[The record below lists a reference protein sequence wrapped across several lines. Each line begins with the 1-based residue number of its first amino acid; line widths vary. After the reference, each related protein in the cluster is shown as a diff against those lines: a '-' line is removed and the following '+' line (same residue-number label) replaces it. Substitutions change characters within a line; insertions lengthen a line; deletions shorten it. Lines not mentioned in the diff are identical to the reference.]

1 MATPS
6 ELAKNKVRRLTS
18 IPDDFLS
25 KIPKSE
31 SQVYDSVIELIS
43 RLEIKNGEFVIST
56 KNLKIA
62 SEISLQLKQV
72 LLASDYTK
80 YVAEFASEFDS
91 QAKISDE
98 LFSKTFPGFTVSEMA
113 VNVNLISKRETIDL
127 LLNRASDAE
136 FISPLRDIIEQSV
149 INGSGY
155 NETLKSL
162 RTFIKGDD
170 ELAGKM
176 ERYSRLYAHDSYA
189 IADRSYTSVIAE
201 ELDAEWFFY
210 SGDTIATTRPF
221 CEERHNQYFHYKFIE
236 AWGAGQRTDG
246 MAWPQDGTWA
256 GRIPETNSK
265 TIFSYCAGFSC
276 RHSIIPVSIF
286 AVPIEDIR
294 KAISAGYYE
303 PTEKE
308 AELLGL

>member
-80 YVAEFASEFDS
+80 YVAEFAREFDS

-176 ERYSRLYAHDSYA
+176 ERYSRLYAHDQFSISDA
-189 IADRSYTSVIAE
+189 SYTSVIAE
-201 ELDAEWFFY
+201 ELDVEWFFY

-221 CEERHNQYFHYKFIE
+221 CDKRHNQFFYYKEIE
-236 AWGAGQRTDG
+236 D
-246 MAWPQDGTWA
+246 WA
-256 GRIPETNSK
+256 SLDWSGKIPETNSS
-265 TIFSYCAGFSC
+265 TIYSYRGGFGC
-276 RHSIIPVSIF
+276 RHAILPVSIF
-286 AVPIEDIR
+286 AVPKEVIERNI
-294 KAISAGYYE
+294 ASGNYS
-303 PTEKE
+303 PSEKE